1 MGVGSEYIQG
11 GDSKIFL
18 KVAPSTPFIEIAFFE
33 GFRIILA
40 ISELF
45 GLNFCNKV
53 SKDKVV
59 FGQ

>member
-18 KVAPSTPFIEIAFFE
+18 KVAFFE